1 MTREEAIDE
10 IKRWTPI
17 LLVSG
22 QCTEKTSK
30 AQDMAISALSAEG
43 DLISRQAVLELTEH
57 LEADFANSFDPH
69 TLAEIYRRVKELPS
83 VENKGE
89 WIIDKEQLGYWIS
102 TCSVCGH
109 IFHGNEVLIYKPK
122 FCSNCGARMKG
133 GG

>member
-1 MTREEAIDE
+1 MTYKENITAILECHFTGFKQE
-10 IKRWTPI
+10 IIDNAVNCI
-17 LLVSG
+17 L
-22 QCTEKTSK
+22 
-30 AQDMAISALSAEG
+30 ALSENKG